1 MDYKILLSP
10 QLVMEKSLR
19 PPFSRVG
26 GKSKIADKIISKF
39 PEKYKTYVEL
49 FVGSGTIFFKKSL
62 SEINILNDLDKNIY
76 DMMRDLAVVDKIDY
90 SFSPETNATRENFV
104 RLLGEKDIQ
113 DPNERLYRNLFLN
126 KNSFCANMIKMG
138 YKKPESWKTS
148 KMTLLKKDLQN
159 YQFKLGKATILNKDF
174 RDVIKEYD
182 AEDTFFYL
190 DPPYSKNLKYWN
202 YGLPF
207 ITNQELATA
216 LRTIKGK
223 FLMSYDDT
231 EENREI
237 FKDYHIEEIK
247 TLYAV
252 KSKGNKEVGEIII
265 YN

>member
-1 MDYKILLSP
+1 
-10 QLVMEKSLR
+10 MEKSLR

-39 PEKYKTYVEL
+39 PASHKTYVEL
-49 FVGSGTIFFKKSL
+49 FVGSGTIFFKKPL
-62 SEINILNDLDKNIY
+62 SEVNIINDLDKNIY
-76 DMMRDLAVVDKIDY
+76 DMMRDLAVVENINY
-90 SFSPETNATRENFV
+90 TFTPETNATRENFIN
-104 RLLGEKDIQ
+104 LLKQTDIENP
-113 DPNERLYRNLFLN
+113 DERLYRNLFLN

-148 KMTLLKKDLQN
+148 KMTLLKKDLKN
-159 YQFKLGKATILNKDF
+159 YQYKLLRAKVLNKDF
-174 RDVIKEYD
+174 REVIKEYD

-207 ITNQELATA
+207 ITNIELAEA
-216 LRTIKGK
+216 LKSIKGK

-231 EENREI
+231 EENKQV
-237 FKDYHIEEIK
+237 FKDFNIEVIE

-252 KSKGNKEVGEIII
+252 KSKGNKIVSEIII
-265 YN
+265 SNF